1 MTMQTTEPESIF
13 MLELTEVFKSRQQ
26 QFIQF
31 SYSYVR
37 DRAEAEDIV
46 MNAFSV
52 VWERRKDLQSHA
64 NITALLWTTIK
75 NLSLNYLQHFKVR
88 TNAELHISD
97 MRQKEVSLR
106 ISTLE
111 ACDPDK
117 VFCNEIQELV
127 DRKIN
132 KMPQTSREIFIL
144 SRVKNMSNKDIATHL
159 NISIKTVEF
168 HITRTLKELREQLKD
183 YQLIITCTILKF
195 LDSL

>member
-1 MTMQTTEPESIF
+1 MGITATEPESIF

-31 SYSYVR
+31 SFSYVR

-46 MNAFSV
+46 MNAFST
-52 VWERRKDLQSHA
+52 VWERRSDLQSHA

-88 TNAELHISD
+88 INAEQQISY
-97 MRQKEVSLR
+97 MRHKEVALR

-111 ACDPDK
+111 ACDPDR
-117 VFCNEIQELV
+117 VFCDEIQELV
-127 DRKIN
+127 ARRIE
-132 KMPQTSREIFIL
+132 KMPESSREIFIL
-144 SRVKNMSNKDIATHL
+144 SRVKNMSNKDIATKL

-183 YQLIITCTILKF
+183 YQLIITCVVLRL
-195 LDSL
+195 LDSI